1 MALTQQL
8 MSGRWTQYGVQ
19 GLEAVGVDVESLCQ
33 EVGLSYEALTNP
45 TAWIDHA
52 QFAKLW
58 SNAVRACGDPDLGL
72 RAAEHFRPAATD
84 LLLHLLISCK
94 TLGEGIERA
103 TSFFELAGDLVGP
116 KFARRPMENVFQLA
130 ERKADHSAWVEF
142 RLAAY
147 WRFAE
152 MATQQELRP
161 VEVRFRHAGRGKPTE
176 LYERVYRCPVRFSA
190 IENCLVLPEEI
201 LAVPLPNACEE
212 TADALQKAASV
223 TVIPPQHSS
232 LEGQVRLLVRSEMP
246 GGDFSESAI
255 ARSVR
260 MSERT
265 LKRRLAEVEWSF
277 SDLVDDVRRR
287 LVLDLLVSTPSTL
300 EEVAREVG
308 YASAGSLVRAVKRW
322 TGYTPASLRDAKVDA
337 RSA

>member
-1 MALTQQL
+1 M
-8 MSGRWTQYGVQ
+8 
-19 GLEAVGVDVESLCQ
+19 
-33 EVGLSYEALTNP
+33 
-45 TAWIDHA
+45 
-52 QFAKLW
+52 
-58 SNAVRACGDPDLGL
+58 
-72 RAAEHFRPAATD
+72 
-84 LLLHLLISCK
+84 
-94 TLGEGIERA
+94 
-103 TSFFELAGDLVGP
+103 GP

-130 ERKADHSAWVEF
+130 ERKADHSAWIEF

-152 MATQQELRP
+152 MATQRELRP